1 MAFIRTAKASIK
13 KAIER
18 LRSIFAVSKTLTW
31 HSFRYRT
38 LVGAQSEFSAANPG
52 LKQSFDQRCFA
63 CWFSA
68 DDASFLLAR

>member
-18 LRSIFAVSKTLTW
+18 LRSIFAVLKTLTW
-31 HSFRYRT
+31 HPFRYKT
-38 LVGAQSEFSAANPG
+38 LMAAQSECSAANPG

-63 CWFSA
+63 CWLSA
-68 DDASFLLAR
+68 DDASFLLAK